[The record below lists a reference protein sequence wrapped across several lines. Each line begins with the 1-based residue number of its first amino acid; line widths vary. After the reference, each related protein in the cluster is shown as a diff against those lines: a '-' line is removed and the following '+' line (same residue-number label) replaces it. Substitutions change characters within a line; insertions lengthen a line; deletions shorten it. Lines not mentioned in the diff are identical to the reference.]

1 MGRINLSS
9 KHARRASIDITPM
22 IDLVFL
28 LVIFFMVTSSL
39 GRLSSVEVKLPSYS
53 GSTSPVPGDTV
64 VTVTRDNT
72 LYVNDRV
79 ASEAELNA
87 YFADPNRNNA
97 AARVIV
103 RGDRE
108 SDYRAIMSVMDVL
121 SRHGVKNFVLAA
133 VR

>member
-9 KHARRASIDITPM
+9 KHVRRASIDITPM

-39 GRLSSVEVKLPSYS
+39 GRLSSVEVKLPSVS
-53 GSTSPVPGDTV
+53 SSSSPVPGDTV
-64 VTVTRDNT
+64 VTVTRDNK
-72 LYVNDRV
+72 LYVNDREV
-79 ASEAELNA
+79 SEKELDA
-87 YFADPNRNNA
+87 YFAEPTRA
-97 AARVIV
+97 IQGARVIV

-108 SDYRAIMSVMDVL
+108 SDYRAIMGVMDTL